1 MLIGKNKLKMCKKA
15 LCLIFAF
22 LLSIE
27 SMAAVVSDNDGA
39 AFVTKAEFEALK
51 NNFVDQI
58 TNYSTS
64 IDQKIDGAIAS
75 YLAGL
80 NTDVMLENYW
90 EKLMENTNNNF
101 WWMNNWETG
110 TEVLT
115 PNVVANIVRD
125 LYIESFQARGYGWWP
140 SAWNTNGS
148 IVNMRHW
155 IWGQNGET
163 NFDFTDK
170 YNWSTRTDTMTST
183 GSSNNITKGKD
194 KTNQEQNISTVIV
207 TGVGSRWIAHTQP
220 NGEVV
225 IRSFAKAFYPI
236 IFIDVWDH
244 IYYNLRDN
252 TSAATIT
259 KSYYSDGARSYK
271 VKGSGTVPTFTSFG
285 TINNGVTKQTGT
297 SKTSSNYIEA
307 RLLLAQDSDGINYE
321 NKMIWGSNVGTNVYY
336 SLDTAQPYKET
347 SAGDKVLSTAQTQ
360 FNDLYHTATA
370 EKVQKNY
377 IYGYDLTYNYYN
389 ITYNTAPLSSFQNA
403 VASNTAGEVIRL
415 AQGVKI
421 AENQNEEATYEF
433 RIKFKSN
440 PNTGTVTYIIS
451 DKKFNEDGSL
461 AAGASTISS
470 GTVNVGQ
477 EVSFEALV
485 PSKQQFWI
493 NLKSDT
499 NNSIATIDEFNIKA
513 K

>member
-1 MLIGKNKLKMCKKA
+1 MKKLLA
-15 LCLIFAF
+15 LF
-22 LLSIE
+22 LVVLMSID
-27 SMAAVVSDNDGA
+27 SFAAVVSENDGS
-39 AFVTKAEFEALK
+39 AFVTKAEFESLK
-51 NNFVDQI
+51 ENFADQI
-58 TNYSTS
+58 INYNAS

-80 NTDVMLENYW
+80 NVNVELENYW
-90 EKLMENTNNNF
+90 AKLMENTNNNF
-101 WWMNNWETG
+101 WWMNNWSTG
-110 TEVLT
+110 TETLT

-140 SAWNTNGS
+140 SAWNSNGS
-148 IVNMRHW
+148 IANMRHW
-155 IWGQNGET
+155 IWGQSGET
-163 NFDFTDK
+163 NFNFGNDQYTSGHRTDK
-170 YNWSTRTDTMTST
+170 ITST
-183 GSSNNITKGKD
+183 GSTNTISSGYD
-194 KTNQEQNISTVIV
+194 KTNQEQAIATETVA
-207 TGVGSRWIAHTQP
+207 GSGSRWIVHTQP
-220 NGEVV
+220 NGERV
-225 IRSFAKAFYPI
+225 IRSFAISFYPI

-252 TSAATIT
+252 SSAATIT

-271 VKGSGTVPTFTSFG
+271 VKGSGTVPTFTTFE

-336 SLDTAQPYKET
+336 SFDTAQPYKET

-389 ITYNTAPLSSFQNA
+389 IAYNTAPLSSFQNV
-403 VASNTAGEVIRL
+403 VASNTAGEIIRL
-415 AQGVKI
+415 AQGVKL
-421 AENQNEEATYEF
+421 AENQNKENSYEF
-433 RIKFKSN
+433 KIKFKSN

-451 DKKFNEDGSL
+451 DKKFKEDGSL
-461 AAGASTISS
+461 ADGAKTINS

-477 EVSFEALV
+477 EVTFEVLV
-485 PSKQQFWI
+485 PTKQQFWI

-499 NNSIATIDEFNIKA
+499 NNSLATIDTFSIKA